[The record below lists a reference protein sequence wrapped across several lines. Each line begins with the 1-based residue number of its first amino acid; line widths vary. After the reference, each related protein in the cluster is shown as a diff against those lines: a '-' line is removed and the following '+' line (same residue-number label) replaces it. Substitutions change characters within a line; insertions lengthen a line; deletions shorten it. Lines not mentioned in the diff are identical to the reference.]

1 MLEIIPKKDRDV
13 EGPSSLS
20 VAVGTPNSA
29 NKDTSVSTLCWHTVE
44 VGSPIVR

>member
-1 MLEIIPKKDRDV
+1 MLEIIPKKNRDV

-29 NKDTSVSTLCWHTVE
+29 NKDTSVSSTVE
-44 VGSPIVR
+44 VGSPTVR